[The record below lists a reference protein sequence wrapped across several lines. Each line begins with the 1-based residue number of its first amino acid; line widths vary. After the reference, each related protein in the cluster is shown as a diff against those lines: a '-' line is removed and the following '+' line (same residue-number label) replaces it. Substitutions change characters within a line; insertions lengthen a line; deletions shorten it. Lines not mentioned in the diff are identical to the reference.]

1 MDALSKALGIMKDFG
16 IFILAAIILIIFLN
30 YRSETKDMLQARHNY
45 EMQQFLQM
53 QQLTTALG
61 QLAVANDNLAT
72 KMTKREE
79 VAQVVKVDLGRSIRT
94 FNRTVKEIKNVQT
107 AKESID
113 SLHAAWNWSAD

>member
-1 MDALSKALGIMKDFG
+1 MDALSKALGIIKDFG

-61 QLAVANDNLAT
+61 QLAVANNNLAT

-79 VAQVVKVDLGRSIRT
+79 VAQVIKVDLGRSIRT

-107 AKESID
+107 AKDSID
-113 SLHAAWNWSAD
+113 RLHAAWNWSAD

>member
-16 IFILAAIILIIFLN
+16 IFILAAIILIIFLS

>member
-16 IFILAAIILIIFLN
+16 IFILAAVILIIFLS

-61 QLAVANDNLAT
+61 QLALANDNLAT
-72 KMTKREE
+72 KMTQREE
-79 VAQVVKVDLGRSIRT
+79 KAQAIKIDLGKSIRT
-94 FNRTVKEIKNVQT
+94 FNRTIKEIKNVQT

-113 SLHAAWNWSAD
+113 SLHAAWDWSAD

>member
-16 IFILAAIILIIFLN
+16 IFILAAIILIIFLS
-30 YRSETKDMLQARHNY
+30 YRSETKDMLQERHNY
-45 EMQQFLQM
+45 QMQQFIQM

-79 VAQVVKVDLGRSIRT
+79 VAQEVKIDLGRSIRT

-107 AKESID
+107 AEESIS
-113 SLHAAWNWSAD
+113 SLHAAWDWSAD

>member
-1 MDALSKALGIMKDFG
+1 MDALSKALGIIKDFG
-16 IFILAAIILIIFLN
+16 IFVLAAIILIIFLS

>member
-1 MDALSKALGIMKDFG
+1 MDTLSKALGIIKDFG
-16 IFILAAIILIIFLN
+16 IFILAAIILIVFLS
-30 YRSETKDMLQARHNY
+30 YRSETKDMLKERHDY
-45 EMQQFLQM
+45 EMQRFIQM
-53 QQLTTALG
+53 QQLTTALS

-79 VAQVVKVDLGRSIRT
+79 VAQEIKVDLGRSIRT

-113 SLHAAWNWSAD
+113 RLHAAWNWTAD

>member
-1 MDALSKALGIMKDFG
+1 MDALSKALGIIKDFG

-53 QQLTTALG
+53 QQLTTALS
-61 QLAVANDNLAT
+61 QLALANDNLAT

-79 VAQVVKVDLGRSIRT
+79 VAQVIKVDLGKSIRT

-107 AKESID
+107 AKDSID
-113 SLHAAWNWSAD
+113 RLHAAWNWSAD

>member
-1 MDALSKALGIMKDFG
+1 MDALSKALGIIKDFG

-53 QQLTTALG
+53 QQLTTALS
-61 QLAVANDNLAT
+61 QLALANDNLAT

-79 VAQVVKVDLGRSIRT
+79 VAQVIKVDLGKSIRT
-94 FNRTVKEIKNVQT
+94 FNRTIKEIKNVQT
-107 AKESID
+107 AKDSID
-113 SLHAAWNWSAD
+113 RLHAAWNWSAN